1 LPRKVATPNLF
12 DIQKDLAAESGGKKL
27 KHADLIDRY
36 VDALLVGVRQN
47 YPHVLPVRD
56 IRTLRRRNAQRQ
68 WSDDKTFAA
77 WASDRNLRS
86 PDDYRFVTAP
96 TEYGHP
102 AYVAFKDGNAA
113 MEFKFR
119 WS

>member
-1 LPRKVATPNLF
+1 MARKTATPNLF
-12 DIQKDLAAESGGKKL
+12 GAVPGKKQTHRDLAE
-27 KHADLIDRY
+27 RY
-36 VDALLVGVRQN
+36 VEALLAGIRQT

-56 IRTLRRRNAQRQ
+56 IRLLRHRNVQRQ
-68 WSDDKTFAA
+68 WSDQKTFAA
-77 WASDRNLRS
+77 WTADRHLRA

-102 AYVAFKDGNAA
+102 AYIAFKDANAA

-119 WS
+119 WC